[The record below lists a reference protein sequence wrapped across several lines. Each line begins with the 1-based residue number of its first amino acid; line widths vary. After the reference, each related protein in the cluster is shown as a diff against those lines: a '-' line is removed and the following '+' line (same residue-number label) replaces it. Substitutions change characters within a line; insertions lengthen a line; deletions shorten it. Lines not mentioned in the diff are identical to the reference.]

1 MDSKVKSIDVAEKFK
16 VSKLDNFSWYRD
28 VVKRILDFILS
39 LFGIVIL
46 AIPMLIIALIIKL
59 DSPKEKILFKQKKY
73 NIRCKYSDTYTHI
86 L

>member
-46 AIPMLIIALIIKL
+46 AIPMLIIALIIKF
-59 DSPKEKILFKQKKY
+59 DSPKEKILFK
-73 NIRCKYSDTYTHI
+73 RR

>member
-46 AIPMLIIALIIKL
+46 AIPMLIIALIIKF
-59 DSPKEKILFKQKKY
+59 DSPKEKILF
-73 NIRCKYSDTYTHI
+73 NAVCKI
-86 L
+86 KLEK

>member
-59 DSPKEKILFKQKKY
+59 DSPKEKILFK
-73 NIRCKYSDTYTHI
+73 RR